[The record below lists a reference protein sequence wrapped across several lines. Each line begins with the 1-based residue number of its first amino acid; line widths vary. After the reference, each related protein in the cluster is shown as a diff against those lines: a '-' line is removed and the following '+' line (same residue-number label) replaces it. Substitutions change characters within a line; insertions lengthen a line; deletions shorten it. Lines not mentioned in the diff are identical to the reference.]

1 MSLYIGLISGTSMD
15 AVDAVLVSHDAVA
28 PKLIASHAHP
38 IPETISARLQSL
50 ASDGLPSGP
59 EVWHLDVKLGA
70 LFSDAVAQLLVRA
83 RVAADEIVAIGSHG
97 QTVYHGPNDEP
108 PITVQLGDPN
118 VIAERT
124 GITTVADFRRR
135 DMAAGGQGAPLVP
148 AFHRAVLQKRGT
160 PRAIVNIGGIANVT
174 VLPGN
179 VDADVLGFDTG
190 PGNTLMDLWSRRHQ
204 GVAMDRDGLWASGGT
219 PVRALLEA
227 LLADPYFELAPPKS
241 TGREY
246 FNLEWLDAVVKKSP
260 SKATDAQHVQRT
272 LCELTATTIVEAI
285 LKYAADTR
293 EMLICGGGADNAFL
307 MQALTAH
314 AGDVSVKS
322 TAAEGFD
329 PKWVEAIAFSWFA
342 KQTLEGNPSNLPSV
356 TGARHLAI
364 LGGIYK
370 A

>member
-15 AVDAVLVSHDAVA
+15 AVDAVLVSHDAVP
-28 PKLIASHAHP
+28 PKLIASYEHP
-38 IPETISARLQSL
+38 IPETLSARLQSL

-59 EVWHLDVKLGA
+59 EAWHLDVKLGA
-70 LFSDAVAQLLVRA
+70 LFAEAVAQLLVRA
-83 RVAADEIVAIGSHG
+83 RVAAEDIVAIGSHG

-148 AFHRAVLQKRGT
+148 AFHRAVLQKPGS
-160 PRAIVNIGGIANVT
+160 PRAVVNIGGIANVT
-174 VLPGN
+174 VLPGD
-179 VDADVLGFDTG
+179 VDTKVLGFDTG
-190 PGNTLMDLWSRRHQ
+190 PGNTLMDLWSRRHL
-204 GVAMDRDGLWASGGT
+204 GEPMDRGGAWAKGGT
-219 PVRALLEA
+219 PVPALLEA
-227 LLADPYFELAPPKS
+227 LLQDPYFKLAPPKS

-246 FNLEWLDAVVKKSP
+246 FNLEWLDAMVE
-260 SKATDAQHVQRT
+260 KATSQAADPQHVQRT
-272 LCELTATTIVEAI
+272 LCELTAATIVDAI

-293 EMLICGGGADNAFL
+293 QILICGGGAHNATL
-307 MQALTAH
+307 MQALTER
-314 AGDVSVKS
+314 AGDISVNS
-322 TAAEGFD
+322 SAAAGFD

-342 KQTLEGNPSNLPSV
+342 KQTLEGQPSNLPSV